1 MHYDIVFHLD
11 QGQDELNIALS
22 NIANYLKALDKEQF
36 TAVLLVNGPA
46 IKLMVK
52 DADNCAKLTALRD
65 QGLDVRVCNN
75 ALTHFGIAPADLC
88 PCCRIVPAGVVELV
102 DLQRQGFAY
111 VKP

>member
-11 QGQDELNIALS
+11 QGQDELNIVLS
-22 NIANYLKALDKEQF
+22 NIANYLKALADEQF

-46 IKLMVK
+46 ITLMVK
-52 DADNCAKLTALRD
+52 DTDNCAKLAALRD

-75 ALTHFGIAPADLC
+75 ALTHFGIAPDDLC

-102 DLQRQGFAY
+102 DLERKGFAY

>member
-11 QGQDELNIALS
+11 QGQDELNIVLS
-22 NIANYLKALDKEQF
+22 NITNYLKALADEQF

-46 IKLMVK
+46 ITLMVK

-75 ALTHFGIAPADLC
+75 ALTHFGIAPDDLC

>member
-1 MHYDIVFHLD
+1 MHYDVVFHLD

-22 NIANYLKALDKEQF
+22 NIANYFKALAEEHF
-36 TAVLLVNGPA
+36 SAVLLVNGPA

-52 DADNCAKLTALRD
+52 DTDNCAKLTALCD
-65 QGLDVRVCNN
+65 QGLSLRVCNN
-75 ALTHFGIAPADLC
+75 ALTHFGIAPAELC
-88 PCCRIVPAGVVELV
+88 LCCRIVPAGVVELV

>member
-11 QGQDELNIALS
+11 KDQDELNIALS
-22 NIANYLKALDKEQF
+22 NIANYLKALDKEHF

-52 DADNCAKLTALRD
+52 DADNGAKLTALGD
-65 QGLDVRVCNN
+65 LGLEVRVCNN

>member
-11 QGQDELNIALS
+11 KGQDELNIALS
-22 NIANYLKALDKEQF
+22 NIANYLKALADEKF

-46 IKLMVK
+46 ITLMVK
-52 DADNCAKLTALRD
+52 AADNCAKLAALGD
-65 QGLDVRVCNN
+65 LGLEVRVCNN